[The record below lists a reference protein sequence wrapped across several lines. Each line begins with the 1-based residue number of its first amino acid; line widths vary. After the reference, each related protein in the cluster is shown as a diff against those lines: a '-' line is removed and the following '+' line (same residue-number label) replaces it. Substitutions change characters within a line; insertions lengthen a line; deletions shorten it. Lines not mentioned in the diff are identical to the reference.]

1 MKPIF
6 VRGISNQSRL
16 TLAIFMSV
24 ALIVAN
30 DRLENTR
37 LALSSILSPL
47 QYLANLPG
55 LMMDWS
61 SSELATRD
69 MLQTQ
74 NGELLRQQLLM
85 SERLQRFEHLRQENE
100 RLRALLGSPVQLA
113 VKKSVAEVMEV
124 ASDPFR
130 HYVVLNRGA
139 REGVYKGQPVV
150 DALGVIGQV
159 VQVSELTSRVL
170 MVSDPTHGIPV
181 RVTRNDVRAVANGTG
196 DIDLIELRH
205 VAKSTDIIPGD
216 LLVSSGLGNRFPEGY
231 PVARVMTVSRD
242 DGQSYAVI
250 TAQPLAALDR
260 IRYVLLIWP
269 DIAVEET
276 SIPLAH
282 GDVSALGAAAPS
294 TIVPSTTP
302 SNTVSL
308 STMPSNASANP
319 SNTVSSS
326 TTPSNASINP
336 SSTVLSSASAN
347 PSSTVP
353 SNTVPSSTV
362 PSNASANPSNT
373 VLSSTTPSSAAPA
386 TNTNPEVIR

>member
-30 DRLENTR
+30 DKLDNTR
-37 LALSSILSPL
+37 QALSSILSPL

-139 REGVYKGQPVV
+139 KEGVYKGQPVV
-150 DALGVIGQV
+150 DALGVVGQV

-276 SIPLAH
+276 SIPLAND
-282 GDVSALGAAAPS
+282 DVSTLDTAIPS
-294 TIVPSTTP
+294 TIV
-302 SNTVSL
+302 
-308 STMPSNASANP
+308 
-319 SNTVSSS
+319 SS
-326 TTPSNASINP
+326 TTPS
-336 SSTVLSSASAN
+336 SASA
-347 PSSTVP
+347 SP
-353 SNTVPSSTV
+353 SNTVPS
-362 PSNASANPSNT
+362 N
-373 VLSSTTPSSAAPA
+373 TTPSSAAPA
-386 TNTNPEVIR
+386 TSTNPEVSR

>member
-16 TLAIFMSV
+16 TLAIFLSV

-30 DRLENTR
+30 DK
-37 LALSSILSPL
+37 LAAPRQSLSSILSPL

-55 LMMDWS
+55 LLMDWS
-61 SSELATRD
+61 SDTLATRD

-74 NGELLRQQLLM
+74 NGELQRQQLLM

-100 RLRALLGSPVQLA
+100 RLRALLGSPVQLTI
-113 VKKSVAEVMEV
+113 KKVVAEVMEV

-139 REGVYKGQPVV
+139 QDNVYVGQPVV
-150 DALGVIGQV
+150 DALGVVGQV
-159 VQVSELTSRVL
+159 VEVSALTSRVL

-196 DIDLIELRH
+196 DIDQIELRH
-205 VAKSTDIIPGD
+205 VAKSADIIAGD

-231 PVARVMTVSRD
+231 PVARVMKVSRD
-242 DGQSYAVI
+242 EGQNYAVI

-269 DIAVEET
+269 EDLIENETQLEDEQTSSHKDVET
-276 SIPLAH
+276 SH
-282 GDVSALGAAAPS
+282 
-294 TIVPSTTP
+294 
-302 SNTVSL
+302 
-308 STMPSNASANP
+308 
-319 SNTVSSS
+319 
-326 TTPSNASINP
+326 
-336 SSTVLSSASAN
+336 
-347 PSSTVP
+347 
-353 SNTVPSSTV
+353 
-362 PSNASANPSNT
+362 
-373 VLSSTTPSSAAPA
+373 
-386 TNTNPEVIR
+386 E